1 MIKSDRFCIVFT
13 DVLKSK
19 YPVNQPFEIVETE
32 GPIGHAIING
42 TITPIENVEE
52 NGDFFFEY
60 ESAITELMTL
70 NHYQEQAKKTLPEHH
85 PIYALLCGL
94 CSETGEVLQLWQKH
108 AEGKLELQPER
119 IKEELGDVLWYL
131 TALATVHGFSLS
143 EVAQGQLEKLQRRM
157 RGEK

>member
-1 MIKSDRFCIVFT
+1 MIKSDRFCVVFT
-13 DVLKSK
+13 NPILSK
-19 YPVNQPFEIVETE
+19 YPINVPFEVVCGAPIKEIIV
-32 GPIGHAIING
+32 NG
-42 TITPIENVEE
+42 LIQSIENIDE
-52 NGDFFFEY
+52 NGEFFLEF
-60 ESAITELMTL
+60 ESAIPDLMTL
-70 NHYQEQAKKTLPEHH
+70 NHYQDLAKQTLPDNH

-131 TALATVHGFSLS
+131 TSLATVHGFTLS
-143 EVAQGQLEKLQRRM
+143 EVASYQIDKLQRRM